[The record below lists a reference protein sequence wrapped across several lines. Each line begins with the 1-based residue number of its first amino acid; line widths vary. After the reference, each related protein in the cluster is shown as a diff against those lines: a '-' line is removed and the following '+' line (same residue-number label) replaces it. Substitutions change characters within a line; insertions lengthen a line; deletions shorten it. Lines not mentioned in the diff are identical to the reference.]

1 MKKRFIVIPALVL
14 AGVGVFFF
22 MKSRNA
28 SKVDMSTFVPTAVA
42 TKQDISSEISS
53 SGTITPKDTYNITAL
68 VSGEI
73 VSADFN
79 IGDMVSKDQV
89 LYQIDKSSI
98 VSDINSSN
106 NSLNKANSGYASA
119 SKEYAKAKAEFAG
132 NLYRSTRKG
141 YIKELSI
148 QTGDKIS
155 GGTKLATIY
164 NDNVMNIRIPFL
176 SSDAVN
182 ITPGMSGAL
191 TIADTGEQ
199 VEGKVVSVSSMD
211 QTLDGG
217 RLVRNVTFEVNNPG
231 GLTDKTTANA
241 TVGDITSTGDGTFE
255 ASTNVDMSA
264 DLAAGVDIESVLVNV
279 GDYVDVGT
287 PIFKMTS
294 ESTDKLLK
302 TYKDALDTA
311 QGDVDTAKKGVDTA
325 KKNSDEYTIKSPIA
339 GKVISKNYKVG
350 DKVGSGS
357 DNKAVTMAVIYDMSS
372 YTFKMSVDEKD
383 ISKVQNGQ
391 KVRIKSDAFPDKEYS
406 GTVTNVSLEST
417 SQNGVST
424 YPVTVKLD
432 ETYDLLPGMNVDG
445 YITLESAKD
454 ALTIPSNALMR
465 GNKVYVKDNS
475 ATETKTADAKANKDS
490 TNANSSGDGLVPA
503 GFKEVTVTTGVIN
516 SDYVQITSGLNEGDE
531 VYIDETANMSVGE
544 TGADGMPADNGGGMD
559 AGGEGAG
566 EGGAGAGGADAGGAD
581 AGGADAGGAD
591 AGGAGGQ

>member
-1 MKKRFIVIPALVL
+1 MKKRFIVIPALVVL
-14 AGVGVFFF
+14 GVGGFFF

-28 SKVDMSTFVPTAVA
+28 SKMDMSTFVSTAVV

-73 VSADFN
+73 ISADFN
-79 IGDMVSKDQV
+79 VGDTVTKDQV
-89 LYQIDKSSI
+89 LYQIDKSSLE
-98 VSDINSSN
+98 SDMNSSN
-106 NSLNKANSGYASA
+106 NSLNKANSGYANA

-148 QTGDKIS
+148 QDGDKIS

-176 SSDAVN
+176 SAEAGN
-182 ITPGMSGAL
+182 ITPGMTGIL
-191 TIADTGEQ
+191 TLTETGEQ

-211 QTLDGG
+211 QAMDGG

-264 DLAAGVDIESVLVNV
+264 DLAAGVDLEKVLVNV
-279 GDYVDVGT
+279 GDSVEVGT

-294 ESTDKLLK
+294 ESADKLLK
-302 TYKDALDTA
+302 TYKDAVDTA
-311 QGDVDTAKKGVDTA
+311 QGDVDTAKKT
-325 KKNSDEYTIKSPIA
+325 SDEYTIKSPIA

-350 DKVGSGS
+350 DKVGSGG
-357 DNKAVTMAVIYDMSS
+357 DNKATTMAVIYDMSS

-383 ISKVQNGQ
+383 ITKVQSGQ

-424 YPVTVKLD
+424 YPVTVTLD

-465 GNKVYVKDNS
+465 GNKVYVRDNS
-475 ATETKTADAKANKDS
+475 ASETKAGSKSDERGA
-490 TNANSSGDGLVPA
+490 ANSSGDGLIPA

-516 SDYVQITSGLNEGDE
+516 SDFVQITSGLNEGDE
-531 VYIDETANMSVGE
+531 VYVDETADMSVGE
-544 TGADGMPADNGGGMD
+544 TGADGMPADGGGADM
-559 AGGEGAG
+559 GGEGAG
-566 EGGAGAGGADAGGAD
+566 AEGAGEGAGAEGAGGANAGGADAG
-581 AGGADAGGAD
+581 
-591 AGGAGGQ
+591 AGGQ

>member
-559 AGGEGAG
+559 AGGAG
-566 EGGAGAGGADAGGAD
+566 AGGAD

>member
-28 SKVDMSTFVPTAVA
+28 SKVDMSTFVPTAVY

-182 ITPGMSGAL
+182 ITPGMSGTL

-581 AGGADAGGAD
+581 AGGADAGGA
-591 AGGAGGQ
+591 GGQ

>member
-1 MKKRFIVIPALVL
+1 MKKRFIVIPALVVL
-14 AGVGVFFF
+14 GVGGFFF

-28 SKVDMSTFVPTAVA
+28 SKMDMNTFVSTAVV

-73 VSADFN
+73 ISADFN
-79 IGDMVSKDQV
+79 VGDTVTKDQV
-89 LYQIDKSSI
+89 LYQLDKSSLE
-98 VSDINSSN
+98 SDMNSSN
-106 NSLNKANSGYASA
+106 NSLNKASSGYANA

-148 QTGDKIS
+148 QDGDKIS

-176 SSDAVN
+176 SAEAGN
-182 ITPGMSGAL
+182 IAPGMTGIL
-191 TIADTGEQ
+191 TLTETGEQ

-211 QTLDGG
+211 QAMDGG

-241 TVGDITSTGDGTFE
+241 TVGDITSAGDGTFE

-264 DLAAGVDIESVLVNV
+264 DLAAGVDIEKVLVNV
-279 GDYVDVGT
+279 GDYVEVGT

-294 ESTDKLLK
+294 ESADKLLK
-302 TYKDALDTA
+302 TYKDAVDTA

-325 KKNSDEYTIKSPIA
+325 KKTSDEYTIKSPIA

-350 DKVGSGS
+350 DKVGSGG
-357 DNKAVTMAVIYDMSS
+357 DNKATTMAVIYDMSS

-383 ISKVQNGQ
+383 ITKVQSGQ

-424 YPVTVKLD
+424 YPVTVTLD

-475 ATETKTADAKANKDS
+475 ATEAKAGSKSDES
-490 TNANSSGDGLVPA
+490 GAANSSGDGLIPA

-516 SDYVQITSGLNEGDE
+516 SDFVQITSGLNEGDE
-531 VYIDETANMSVGE
+531 VYVDETADMSVGG
-544 TGADGMPADNGGGMD
+544 TGADGMPADGGG
-559 AGGEGAG
+559 AGAGAEGAG
-566 EGGAGAGGADAGGAD
+566 AGAEGAGGADAGGAD
-581 AGGADAGGAD
+581 AG
-591 AGGAGGQ
+591 AGGQ